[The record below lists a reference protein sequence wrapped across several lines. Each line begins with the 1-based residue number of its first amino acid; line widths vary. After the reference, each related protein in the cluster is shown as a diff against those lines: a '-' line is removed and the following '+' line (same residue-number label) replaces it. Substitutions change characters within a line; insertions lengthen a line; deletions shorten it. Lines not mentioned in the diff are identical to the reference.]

1 MPILLM
7 SGGDA
12 ALAQAEMPPSLLVRV
27 NWRFPDGSPTIAVD
41 ASAFL
46 LDRDGVVRSDRDWVC
61 YYQPNDINGAVV
73 RQPPGL
79 LDQDSFQVTLS
90 SMAGSVQRLVFGLTL
105 EATAA
110 TPAFN
115 AVADIH
121 IVLSDPMTSA
131 TLIDHHSR
139 SELGTENGLLVAE
152 LYREGHGWA
161 FRSIDQSFAGRL
173 AALATHFGVRMTD
186 EEWPDP
192 PTVRQDKAPVQPVS
206 GQIDDCACRATL
218 MMSKDAMTGCELM
231 VLFWKRKM
239 ELNPNS
245 VIISLLN
252 EDPIHKVRTLLRREH
267 GCPMTAPEIQNII
280 TRELLR

>member
-27 NWRFPDGSPTIAVD
+27 NWRFPGGSPTIAVD

-46 LDRDGVVRSDRDWVC
+46 LDRDSVVRSDRDWIC

-121 IVLSDPMTSA
+121 IVLSDPMTGA
-131 TLIDHHSR
+131 TLIDHHSS

-161 FRSIDQSFAGRL
+161 FRSIDQGFAGRL

-186 EEWPDP
+186 EELPQSQA
-192 PTVRQDKAPVQPVS
+192 VMDKTPVKVIGLNQE
-206 GQIDDCACRATL
+206 CACRMTTL
-218 MMSKDAMTGCELM
+218 SKAGMTGCELLM
-231 VLFWKRKM
+231 SIWQEKM
-239 ELNPNS
+239 ALNPQS
-245 VIISLLN
+245 VMINLLN
-252 EDPIHKVRTLLRREH
+252 EDPIHKVRMLLRREH
-267 GCPMTAPEIQNII
+267 GCPLTTPEIQG
-280 TRELLR
+280 TMRRELLR

>member
-12 ALAQAEMPPSLLVRV
+12 ALAQAEMPPSLLVRL
-27 NWRFPDGSPTIAVD
+27 NWRFPDGSPAIAVD

-46 LDRDGVVRSDRDWVC
+46 LDRDSVVRSDRDWIC

-73 RQPPGL
+73 RQPPGPP
-79 LDQDSFQVTLS
+79 DQDGFQVTLS
-90 SMAGSVQRLVFGLTL
+90 SIAGSVQRLVFGLTL

-110 TPAFN
+110 MPAFN

-121 IVLSDPMTSA
+121 IVLSDPMTGA
-131 TLIDHHSR
+131 TLIDHHSS

-161 FRSIDQSFAGRL
+161 FRSIDQGFAGRL

-186 EEWPDP
+186 EELPQSQA
-192 PTVRQDKAPVQPVS
+192 VMDKTPVKVIGLNQE
-206 GQIDDCACRATL
+206 CACRMTTL
-218 MMSKDAMTGCELM
+218 SKAGMTGCELLM
-231 VLFWKRKM
+231 SIWQEKM
-239 ELNPNS
+239 ALNPQS
-245 VIISLLN
+245 VMINLLN
-252 EDPIHKVRTLLRREH
+252 EDPIHKVRMLLRREH
-267 GCPMTAPEIQNII
+267 GCPLTTPEIQG
-280 TRELLR
+280 TMRRELLR

>member
-27 NWRFPDGSPTIAVD
+27 NWRFPEGSPAIAVD

-46 LDRDGVVRSDRDWVC
+46 LNRDGVVRSDRDWIC

-73 RQPPGL
+73 RQPPSPP
-79 LDQDSFQVTLS
+79 DQDSFQVVLS
-90 SMAGSVQRLVFGLTL
+90 SIAGSVQRLVFGLTL

-110 TPAFN
+110 TPVFN

-121 IVLSDPMTSA
+121 IVLSDPMTGA

-152 LYREGHGWA
+152 LYRDGHGWA
-161 FRSIDQSFAGRL
+161 FHSIDQSFAGRL

-206 GQIDDCACRATL
+206 GQIDDCTCRTTL
-218 MMSKDAMTGCELM
+218 MMSKAGTTGCEFLM
-231 VLFWKRKM
+231 SLWQEKM
-239 ELNPNS
+239 ALNRNS
-245 VIISLLN
+245 VMINLLD
-252 EDPIHKVRTLLRREH
+252 EDPLHMVRMLLRCEQ
-267 GCPMTAPEIQNII
+267 GCPLTVPEIQNTIK
-280 TRELLR
+280 RALLQ